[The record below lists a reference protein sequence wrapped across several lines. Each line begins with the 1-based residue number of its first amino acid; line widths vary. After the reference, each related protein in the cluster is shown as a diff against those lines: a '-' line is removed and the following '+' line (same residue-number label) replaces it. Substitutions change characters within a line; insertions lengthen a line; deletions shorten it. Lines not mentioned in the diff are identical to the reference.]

1 MIAASTVALPGPLT
15 VSLPAA
21 AALWTVAV
29 LLTLAAGYACGAL
42 YRRWQEGRSAVQ
54 PTDGS
59 APGSPDRAGAGGQ
72 VAVKGGGGR
81 MPVKR

>member
-1 MIAASTVALPGPLT
+1 MITASTVALPGPLT

-42 YRRWQEGRSAVQ
+42 YRRWQDGRAAAQ
-54 PTDGS
+54 PADGS
-59 APGSPDRAGAGGQ
+59 AHGLPDRADAGGQ

-81 MPVKR
+81 LPVKR